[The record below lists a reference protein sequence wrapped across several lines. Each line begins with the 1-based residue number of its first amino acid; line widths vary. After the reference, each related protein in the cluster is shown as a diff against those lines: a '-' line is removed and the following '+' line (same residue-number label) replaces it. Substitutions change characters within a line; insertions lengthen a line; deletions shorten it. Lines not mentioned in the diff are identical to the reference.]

1 MHYLVTG
8 AGGFLGRYICEQLI
22 ARGDKVRGLAR
33 GSYPELESLGVEMHQ
48 GDLADRL
55 TVVKAC
61 EGIDGIFH
69 VGGKVGV
76 WGHWFD
82 YFQSNVQGTLNLLGA
97 CQDLGITRMV
107 FTSSPSVTF
116 DAARWDCD
124 QRGIDASTPYP
135 TKWLCHYPHSKAIA
149 EQFVLTQNGSKV
161 FSQAGTDKQAGT
173 GKEAAED
180 KTLYTTSLRPH
191 LVWGPRDHH
200 LTKRLIERA
209 RAGQLR
215 RVGPGGN
222 KVDMVYV
229 ENAAEAHLLA
239 MDQLAKNSETGQPK
253 NAGRAYFLSQG
264 EPVDCWNWIDEILA
278 LVDLPPVKKSI
289 SARKAYYAGAVL
301 EFKHWLTRNYKNEP
315 RMTRF
320 VARSLATDHWFD
332 ISDAKEDFGYEPRVS
347 TAEGMQRLGEWL
359 AE

>member
-8 AGGFLGRYICEQLI
+8 AGGFLGRYLCEQLI
-22 ARGDKVRGLAR
+22 ARGDQVRGLAR
-33 GSYPELESLGVEMHQ
+33 GSYPELETLGVEMHQ
-48 GDLADRL
+48 GNLANRL
-55 TVVKAC
+55 DVVKAC
-61 EGIDGIFH
+61 NGVDGIFH
-69 VGGKVGV
+69 VGGKVGI

-82 YFQSNVQGTLNLLGA
+82 YFQANVQGTLNLLGA
-97 CQDLGITRMV
+97 CQDLGITRLV

-149 EQFVLTQNGSKV
+149 EQFVLTQNGAKV
-161 FSQAGTDKQAGT
+161 AKKKKLA
-173 GKEAAED
+173 
-180 KTLYTTSLRPH
+180 TTSLRPH

-209 RAGQLR
+209 RSGQLR

-222 KVDMVYV
+222 QVDMIYV

-239 MDQLAKNSETGQPK
+239 MDELKQEQPR

-264 EPVDCWNWIDEILA
+264 EPVDCWKWIDEILA
-278 LVDLPPVKKSI
+278 LVDLPPIEKSI
-289 SARKAYYAGAVL
+289 SARKAYYAGALL
-301 EFKHWLTRNYKNEP
+301 EFKHWLTRDYKNEP

-332 ISDAKEDFGYEPRVS
+332 VTAAKEDFGYEQRVS
-347 TAEGMQRLGEWL
+347 TEEGMQRLGAWL
-359 AE
+359 AASEE

>member
-1 MHYLVTG
+1 MKYLVTG
-8 AGGFLGRYICEQLI
+8 AGGFLGRYLCEQLI
-22 ARGDKVRGLAR
+22 ARGDQVRGLAR
-33 GSYPELESLGVEMHQ
+33 GSYPELETLGVEMHQ

-55 TVVKAC
+55 SVIKAC
-61 EGIDGIFH
+61 QGVEGIFH

-116 DAARWDCD
+116 DAANWDCD
-124 QRGIDASTPYP
+124 QRGIDASAPYP

-149 EQFVLTQNGSKV
+149 EQFVLTQNGSDV
-161 FSQAGTDKQAGT
+161 FSN
-173 GKEAAED
+173 D
-180 KTLYTTSLRPH
+180 KTQPKKLYTTSLRPH

-215 RVGPGGN
+215 RVGTGDN

-239 MDQLAKNSETGQPK
+239 MDQLAVVSSEEGSAASQSPR

-264 EPVDCWNWIDEILA
+264 EPINCWEWVDEILA
-278 LVDLPPVKKSI
+278 LVDLPHVKKSI
-289 SARKAYYAGAVL
+289 SARKAYYAGALL
-301 EFKHWLTRNYKNEP
+301 EFKHWLTRDYANEP

-332 ISDAKEDFGYEPRVS
+332 ISDAERDFGYKPRVS
-347 TAEGMQRLGEWL
+347 TEEGMRRLGEWL
-359 AE
+359 NQ